1 MFTVWLSSKQ
11 VQGMSP
17 PSFESHLK
25 HLRASMGPTLV
36 LCSPVNEKASPT
48 TRGFVQLKKS
58 LFRSLPQPVTPY
70 SRLEFWDPFSPLTM
84 CENRKLHQVWGDH
97 PSMIMSLLSHHVW
110 KWCTSVCPSRQ
121 KSTAGSICHRMKF
134 FIWIQADWQRC
145 C

>member
-70 SRLEFWDPFSPLTM
+70 SRLEFWDPFSPFTM

-97 PSMIMSLLSHHVW
+97 PSMIMYQMSLLSLHV
-110 KWCTSVCPSRQ
+110 
-121 KSTAGSICHRMKF
+121 
-134 FIWIQADWQRC
+134 
-145 C
+145 